1 MAFKDLRDAILEV
14 RLVLGDVVS
23 LATFFHRSS
32 VRAKELKQVA
42 VEKNLSNKHLPKF
55 FEVRF
60 TEYSYDLLDSVLGN
74 LEGILHYLS
83 DPRFD
88 EDARSKAQR

>member
-1 MAFKDLRDAILEV
+1 MTFKDLRDAIFEL
-14 RLVLGDVVS
+14 RLVLGDAVS
-23 LATFFHRSS
+23 LATSFHRSS

-42 VEKNLSNKHLPKF
+42 VQKNLSTKHIPRF

-74 LEGILHYLS
+74 LEGILHYLG